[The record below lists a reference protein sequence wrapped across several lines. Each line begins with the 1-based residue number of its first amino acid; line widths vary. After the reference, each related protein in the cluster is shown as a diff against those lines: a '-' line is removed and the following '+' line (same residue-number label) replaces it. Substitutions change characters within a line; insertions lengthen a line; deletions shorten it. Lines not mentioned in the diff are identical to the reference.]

1 VIQLSW
7 IEQPDYE
14 VILSEGTLELRK
26 YQTLIVAE
34 VVRSR
39 SGDMN
44 AGFQEIFNY
53 ISGQNQT
60 DQKISMTSP
69 VINRQGD
76 DYFTTAFVM
85 PSHYTLDSLP
95 KPKNPKVQ
103 VKERAGGTF
112 AVIRFSGSWSE
123 ASFQANQKKLEDWI
137 RLHGWKILSELTIAR
152 YNPPFTPAFMRRNEI
167 MYQVNAD

>member
-1 VIQLSW
+1 MSW
-7 IEQPDYE
+7 IEQPDYK
-14 VILSEGTLELRK
+14 VILSEDALELRR
-26 YQTLIVAE
+26 YPSLIVAE
-34 VVRSR
+34 VVRGR
-39 SGDMN
+39 SGDLN
-44 AGFQEIFNY
+44 SGFQEIFNY

-60 DQKISMTSP
+60 EQKISMTSP

-85 PSHYTLDSLP
+85 PSQYTLDILP
-95 KPKNPKVQ
+95 KPKDPNVS
-103 VKERAGGTF
+103 VKERVGGTF

-123 ASFQANQKKLEDWI
+123 ERFKSHQRQLEDWI

-167 MYQVNAD
+167 MYQVSAD